1 MRPLLILALVVV
13 LGYAISHLLFPRRRV
28 SPMSRQQAPGTVAEE
43 MVRDPFCH
51 LYLPR
56 SEAIRQSIRGQNY
69 YFCSP
74 GCVEKFLALRS

>member
-1 MRPLLILALVVV
+1 MRQILILALLIA
-13 LGYAISHLLFPRRRV
+13 LGYVISRLLFPGRHA
-28 SPMSRQQAPGTVAEE
+28 SSTAARQKPGAIVEE

-56 SEAIRQSIRGQNY
+56 AEAIRQSIRGQDY

-74 GCVEKFLALRS
+74 GCLGKFLASHS